1 MKFSPLPLQAAEGK
15 ILGHNLADLD
25 GRRMLRKGKPLSIKD
40 IQKIEGTGR
49 RTVYVAQLEPDDLDE
64 NTAAGRI
71 ATAIV
76 GEGLKM
82 IGPSTGRVNLMSTA
96 LGVLRIDIDRL
107 MEINYCE
114 GVTVATLKNHT
125 PVQTKKIT
133 ATIKIIPFAVS
144 EKTITEV
151 ETIAQRHGPIVSV
164 NPLSNKN
171 VALIFSGSPSIKDK
185 LLKDFKPLFDRVE
198 NLGSVVGSVDFIP
211 LEDETGEAAL
221 AEKLGQKINGST
233 DMILLAGE
241 TAIMDRQDIVP
252 RAIERAGGQIECVG
266 VPVDPGNLLMLGYIG
281 SVPILGVPGCARSPK
296 TNIVDWV
303 LPRLLAGDKLARL
316 DFIRLGHGGLLEDT
330 RQRPMPRS
338 KIV

>member
-1 MKFSPLPLQAAEGK
+1 VKFRPLPLQAAEGK

-25 GRRMLRKGKPLSIKD
+25 GRRLLRKGKLLSNID

-49 RTVYVAQLEPDDLDE
+49 KTVYVAQLEADDLDE
-64 NTAAGRI
+64 NIAAGRI

-76 GEGLKM
+76 GEGLKLM
-82 IGPSTGRVNLMSTA
+82 GPSTGRVNLMSTG
-96 LGVLRIDIDRL
+96 LGVLRVDDDLL
-107 MEINYCE
+107 MEINHCE

-133 ATIKIIPFAVS
+133 ATIKIIPFALS

-151 ETIAQRHGPIVSV
+151 ERIALRHGSIVSV
-164 NPLSNKN
+164 APLLKKN
-171 VALIFSGSPSIKDK
+171 VSVIFSGSPSIKDR
-185 LLKDFKPLFDRVE
+185 LLKDFKPLFDRIE
-198 NLGSVVGSVDFIP
+198 KLGSVVGSVDFIP
-211 LEDETGEAAL
+211 LEDETGETAL
-221 AEKLGQKINGST
+221 AEKLSQKVNEST
-233 DMILLAGE
+233 HMILLAGE

-252 RAIERAGGQIECVG
+252 RAVERAGGQVECVG
-266 VPVDPGNLLMLGYIG
+266 VPVDPGNLLMLGYMDSI
-281 SVPILGVPGCARSPK
+281 PILGVPGCARSVK